1 MVEVRRSTSTFDV
14 HDETLCGWGRT
25 APTRAS
31 AWEPRALDDVGERL
45 SRRLPRGVIARGL
58 GRSYGDAAQNAG
70 GLVARTIRLDDITAL
85 DEDAGLVTCE
95 SGVSLD
101 ALIRALVPLG
111 WFPTVVP
118 GTAFVTV
125 GGAIASDVH
134 GKYRHGSFC
143 DSVAKM
149 SVWTPARGVVTCSAD
164 EEPEVFW
171 ATAGGMGLTGVVIDA
186 TLRLH
191 RVQSALMRV
200 DTERTASL
208 DDCME
213 RMLDTDDRY
222 RYSVAWIDCLASGK
236 HLGRS
241 VLTRGEHATLDDLA
255 PHERSR
261 SLNLPEGLRLAAP
274 PWAPSGLLSPLTVRA
289 FNEVW
294 YRKAPRNE
302 RDRLQPIAG
311 FFHPLDGV
319 AGWNRIYGP
328 RGFLQYQY
336 LVPYGAESVVRS
348 TLERL
353 SAARCASFLAVLKR
367 FEHAGSGHLS
377 FPAPGW
383 TLALDIPVGRS
394 GLGDLLDGIDR
405 LVVDAGGRIYLTKDA
420 RTSPDLIPAMY
431 PRLDQWRALRNTFD
445 PEAVLR
451 SDLGRRLNLVDDRSE
466 RTRR

>member
-1 MVEVRRSTSTFDV
+1 MT
-14 HDETLCGWGRT
+14 
-25 APTRAS
+25 
-31 AWEPRALDDVGERL
+31 
-45 SRRLPRGVIARGL
+45 
-58 GRSYGDAAQNAG
+58 
-70 GLVARTIRLDDITAL
+70 RLDGIAAL
-85 DEDAGLVTCE
+85 DEEAGLVTCE
-95 SGVSLD
+95 AGVSLD
-101 ALIRALVPLG
+101 SLIRALVPMG

-118 GTAFVTV
+118 GTAYVTV

-143 DSVAKM
+143 DAVTRM
-149 SVWTPARGVVTCSAD
+149 RVWTPARGIVTCSA
-164 EEPEVFW
+164 EEDPDVFW
-171 ATAGGMGLTGVVIDA
+171 ATAGGMGLTGVVVDA

-200 DTERTASL
+200 DTERTSNL
-208 DDCME
+208 DGCME
-213 RMLDTDDRY
+213 RMLGTDDRY

-241 VLTRGEHATLDDLA
+241 VLTRGDHATLDDLA
-255 PHERSR
+255 PHVRSR
-261 SLNLPEGLRLAAP
+261 ALTLPDGLRLSSP
-274 PWAPSGLLSPLTVRA
+274 QWAPSGLLNPVTVRA

-294 YRKAPRNE
+294 YRKAPRDE
-302 RDRLQPIAG
+302 RDRLQPLTG

-319 AGWNRIYGP
+319 GGWNRIYGS

-336 LVPYGAESVVRS
+336 LVPYGAENVVRT

-367 FEHAGSGHLS
+367 FEHANAGHLS

-420 RTSPDLIPAMY
+420 RTSPDLISEMY
-431 PRLDQWRALRNTFD
+431 PRLDAWRAVRNALD
-445 PEAVLR
+445 PAAVLH
-451 SDLGRRLNLVDDRSE
+451 SDLDRRLHLADTRLE
-466 RTRR
+466 RTPR

>member
-1 MVEVRRSTSTFDV
+1 M
-14 HDETLCGWGRT
+14 
-25 APTRAS
+25 
-31 AWEPRALDDVGERL
+31 WEPRALDDVSERL
-45 SRRLPRGVIARGL
+45 SLPFQRGVIARGL

-70 GLVARTIRLDDITAL
+70 GLVARMTRLDGITAL
-85 DEDAGLVTCE
+85 DEKAGLVTCE
-95 SGVSLD
+95 AGVSLD
-101 ALIRALVPLG
+101 SLIRALVPMG
-111 WFPTVVP
+111 WFPMVVP
-118 GTAFVTV
+118 GTAYVTV

-143 DSVAKM
+143 DTVARM
-149 SVWTPARGVVTCSAD
+149 RVWTPARGVVACSAD
-164 EEPEVFW
+164 EEPDVFW
-171 ATAGGMGLTGVVIDA
+171 ATAGGMGLTGVVVDA

-200 DTERTASL
+200 DTERMSNLA
-208 DDCME
+208 DCME
-213 RMLDTDDRY
+213 RMLGTDDRY
-222 RYSVAWIDCLASGK
+222 RYSVAWIDCLASGR

-241 VLTRGEHATLDDLA
+241 VLTRGDHATLDDLA

-261 SLNLPEGLRLAAP
+261 ALTLPEGLHLAAP
-274 PWAPSGLLSPLTVRA
+274 QWAPSGLLSPMTIRA

-294 YRKAPRNE
+294 YRKAPRDE
-302 RDRLQPIAG
+302 RDRLQPLAG

-319 AGWNRIYGP
+319 AGWNRIYGS

-336 LVPYGAESVVRS
+336 LVPYGAENVVRT

-367 FEHAGSGHLS
+367 FEHANVGHLS

-383 TLALDIPVGRS
+383 TLALDIPVGKS

-420 RTSPDLIPAMY
+420 RTSADLISEMY
-431 PRLDQWRALRNTFD
+431 PRLDEWRALRNALD
-445 PEAVLR
+445 PAAVLR
-451 SDLGRRLNLVDDRSE
+451 SDLDRRLHLVNERHE
-466 RTRR
+466 RTPR